1 MYHWK
6 ALNQSPEFLKY
17 KDMRDVKHALKEHM
31 LPQRPQICCRPNIGS
46 TISKG
51 KRVNETCN
59 PSDKQGSTSA
69 HGDRSFTATKTGSW
83 TKNTNIFHNG
93 HWEDISLLLTELQ
106 LGIGKFTWIPKKRQK
121 KKKDWAKHLSK
132 TLSDISQTFLYLW
145 KWSYT
150 FIIIFQYCIFLSF
163 PDLDKSTWNVK
174 TPTVLAV
181 FSICFT
187 DLRDSDIEGAVK
199 LAQCVQPV
207 TDLKKAIK
215 KVIIST
221 LVLHQSEGQP
231 HGKLK

>member
-121 KKKDWAKHLSK
+121 KKKRL
-132 TLSDISQTFLYLW
+132 SQTFIQN
-145 KWSYT
+145 
-150 FIIIFQYCIFLSF
+150 FIRYIT
-163 PDLDKSTWNVK
+163 DLFIPLKMVIYFYYN
-174 TPTVLAV
+174 
-181 FSICFT
+181 FSILYILELPGF
-187 DLRDSDIEGAVK
+187 G
-199 LAQCVQPV
+199 
-207 TDLKKAIK
+207 
-215 KVIIST
+215 
-221 LVLHQSEGQP
+221 
-231 HGKLK
+231 